1 MRTKLQIQKTSL
13 LSRSQ
18 FVYLLQQKLINIQKV
33 RYHRAHFDR
42 TASTI
47 RTPSSLNRCKQL
59 NKK

>member
-33 RYHRAHFDR
+33 RYHRANFER
-42 TASTI
+42 TASKL
-47 RTPSSLNRCKQL
+47 RTTYSLNRCKQL